1 MDAYDAYEH
10 ACKRMR
16 EIDKCISFYRSKI
29 DELEDNRYNY
39 EVQAKEAYEAMEKKK
54 QIETYFVNEKT
65 NIE

>member
-1 MDAYDAYEH
+1 MGAYETYGF
-10 ACKRMR
+10 ACERMR

-54 QIETYFVNEKT
+54 QIETYFINEKT